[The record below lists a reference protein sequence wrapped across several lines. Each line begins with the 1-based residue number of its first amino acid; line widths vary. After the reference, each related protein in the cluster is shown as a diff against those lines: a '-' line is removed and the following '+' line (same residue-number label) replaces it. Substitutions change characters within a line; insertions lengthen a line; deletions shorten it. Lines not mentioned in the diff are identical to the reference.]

1 MSVTVRVP
9 TTLRTLT
16 GGASEVA
23 VEGAT
28 VGEVFTSLESAHPG
42 FAERLLDDE
51 GGLRRFV
58 NVFVADDDVRFLE
71 GLDTAGARRRDRQHH
86 PRRRRRLTARP
97 GSRRRRCRSACRS
110 SSRSGPSGGSGSRSS
125 RDWYA
130 SRTLAITS
138 VSCMSASGDDEQV
151 EAAQE
156 GAEHGGVGA
165 QGGQQALAEHRA
177 HELAL
182 HLLGV

>member
-16 GGASEVA
+16 GGVSEVA

-28 VGEVFTSLESAHPG
+28 VGDVFQSLESAHPG

-71 GLDTAGARRRDRQHH
+71 GLNTPVPDGETVSIIPAVAG
-86 PRRRRRLTARP
+86 
-97 GSRRRRCRSACRS
+97 G
-110 SSRSGPSGGSGSRSS
+110 
-125 RDWYA
+125 
-130 SRTLAITS
+130 
-138 VSCMSASGDDEQV
+138 
-151 EAAQE
+151 
-156 GAEHGGVGA
+156 
-165 QGGQQALAEHRA
+165 
-177 HELAL
+177 
-182 HLLGV
+182 